1 MLLMVHMRSFDNCL
15 NLFINDLKESEH
27 LSHDRTLALIL
38 LYKESGDMKFL
49 NDVILG
55 NIWFI
60 ISRAKR
66 YNNRYLT
73 ASDLIYSGIL
83 GMARAAKKFDPSR
96 NVKFITYASYW
107 IEMYMRREVIY
118 NSSVVKITP
127 RTWKMSSLLLKMRNA
142 GISEEDI
149 MKELKIGKNTLR
161 RFRSSQIDMSL
172 NSAVDERSDNQELEK
187 ILLVEYKTPA
197 DICSDSDLSN
207 HLLSAINKL
216 KERER
221 EIILRKFGL
230 KDYTRENLKQISSYQ
245 DISPERVRQ
254 LLKSGLRKLK
264 TSLNKRK
271 MA

>member
-1 MLLMVHMRSFDNCL
+1 MRSFDSCL
-15 NLFINDLKESEH
+15 NLFINDLKDSEH

-38 LYKESGDMKFL
+38 LYKESGDIKFL
-49 NDVILG
+49 NDVLLG

-73 ASDLIYSGIL
+73 ASDLIYSGML

-96 NVKFITYASYW
+96 NIKFITYASYW

-127 RTWKMSSLLLKMRNA
+127 RTWKMSSLLFKMRNS
-142 GISEEDI
+142 GISEEAI

-161 RFRSSQIDMSL
+161 RFRSSHIDMSL
-172 NSAVDERSDNQELEK
+172 NSAVDEGSDNQELGK
-187 ILLVEYKTPA
+187 ILLVDYETPA
-197 DICSDSDLSN
+197 DICSENDLSDY
-207 HLLSAINKL
+207 LLSAVNKL
-216 KERER
+216 KIREQ

-230 KDYTRENLKQISSYQ
+230 KNYKKENLKEISSYQ

-264 TSLNKRK
+264 NSIARK
-271 MA
+271 ETA